1 MVKFIVK
8 WLNLLLRTFQVDH
21 DYHYMFN
28 ATRYDIMMNVREE
41 LMNIAKE
48 NDKAY
53 GMYRGKTVLESMQ
66 IRRCVLRFVFLTKFQ
81 HASAHLPV

>member
-1 MVKFIVK
+1 MVYDTIFPQTYFFVK

-53 GMYRGKTVLESMQ
+53 GMYRGKQYLNPY
-66 IRRCVLRFVFLTKFQ
+66 KY
-81 HASAHLPV
+81 ADAY